1 MERLC
6 LDQASCKEG
15 LAPLAPFK
23 NLVSL
28 SVQFAGL
35 TALDTLPPLPNCNT
49 LKLSDNKIKGGL
61 DKLKDLPELE
71 KLYLAANQIATLE
84 ALAPLAGLKKLAWV
98 DLEGN
103 PVNKVAG
110 YRDSMFE
117 LLPNLVVLD
126 GRNADGDDV
135 DEQDEDDEDED
146 EDDEDDEGEEEGE
159 GEDDDDEEEEE
170 EEDDEGGAAGGG
182 DDNDEDNEEEE
193 EDGEGEEYT
202 DYQNILG
209 GDADYDDAGDDDADF
224 VPQAEDP
231 EDLDIPDEEEGD
243 GLGIESVLGKR
254 ERTEGEDLPEP

>member
-1 MERLC
+1 MSLEDCIRRESGGRDPEDVERLC

-170 EEDDEGGAAGGG
+170 EEDDEGRCH
-182 DDNDEDNEEEE
+182 
-193 EDGEGEEYT
+193 
-202 DYQNILG
+202 IHLK
-209 GDADYDDAGDDDADF
+209 
-224 VPQAEDP
+224 
-231 EDLDIPDEEEGD
+231 
-243 GLGIESVLGKR
+243 VLGVLSPL
-254 ERTEGEDLPEP
+254 TLLSYQDISSP